1 MEIKQKQ
8 KQNRNHEITKDCDK
22 TRREDGFALGMPFSR
37 SVSRNTKEQRG
48 TEENQSSL
56 SDTKT
61 LQPERSPAFK
71 VAKIL
76 KLNK

>member
-1 MEIKQKQ
+1 MKLQRTVTKQ
-8 KQNRNHEITKDCDK
+8 E
-22 TRREDGFALGMPFSR
+22 EEMVFALGTPFSR

-56 SDTKT
+56 SDTET

-76 KLNK
+76 KLKK